1 MGKVTETVFS
11 YNVITIMRVVDLIV
25 WRFRSRN
32 K

>member
-11 YNVITIMRVVDLIV
+11 YNVNTIMRVVDLIV